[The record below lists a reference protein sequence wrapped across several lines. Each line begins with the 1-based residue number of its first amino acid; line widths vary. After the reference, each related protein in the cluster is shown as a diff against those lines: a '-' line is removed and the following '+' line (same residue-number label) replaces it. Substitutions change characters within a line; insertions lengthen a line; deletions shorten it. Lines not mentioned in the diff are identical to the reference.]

1 MVGTVACGL
10 FTLTSVDTDASQAS
24 SLGTCLL
31 FQEALSK
38 LPWPRRLPVPFLPP
52 RCSSKV
58 SFRPRA
64 PFWAGAP
71 RGGGPSALPASVSL
85 SPQTLGLAFEEG
97 FIHPLSKYVLIWAT
111 F

>member
-71 RGGGPSALPASVSL
+71 REAALRPCLRLCHSPPKHSALPLKKDSFIRSASMC
-85 SPQTLGLAFEEG
+85 
-97 FIHPLSKYVLIWAT
+97 
-111 F
+111 